1 MFDIDMD
8 DVWETCH
15 ALVGD
20 PGYESWD
27 GFDDDDPYPWLHT
40 KPKVESKP
48 TAPVPVEANKPL
60 RNFSGFIF

>member
-40 KPKVESKP
+40 KPKVESKL